1 MSLLIVKPGIP
12 TRSFIDMYLNEM
24 KQSNSKEE
32 KEFLQ
37 GALIGCLDN
46 FLMSTSD
53 LVMAFH
59 MLMYCLARNPE
70 VQVSF
75 KFKHKLRLV
84 LQLLQTALAIS
95 KHLSRQK

>member
-1 MSLLIVKPGIP
+1 
-12 TRSFIDMYLNEM
+12 MYLNEM

-53 LVMAFH
+53 LVMVFH
-59 MLMYCLARNPE
+59 MLARNPH

-84 LQLLQTALAIS
+84 LQLLQTALAI
-95 KHLSRQK
+95 

>member
-1 MSLLIVKPGIP
+1 MIILPGIP

-59 MLMYCLARNPE
+59 MLMYCMARNPE

-75 KFKHKLRLV
+75 TFQVEAQLISNKLV
-84 LQLLQTALAIS
+84 LAIS
-95 KHLSRQK
+95 KPISRQK